1 MGQLSSHEQ
10 PRFTGAL
17 SGLRAPV
24 RHRWAPVLLVLFIP
38 WLLGWSWKDASGDT
52 ISSSFVQRIQDGK
65 TTKQEVLLYFGDPK
79 EIERTSEGLVYKY
92 FSYKDAEALPY
103 RPELRQPEEQSTS
116 NYLIEDN
123 KKLKKP
129 VAKTEGKILRSSL
142 VIRFKPDGETV
153 MSHEYKEF

>member
-10 PRFTGAL
+10 SRLTGAL
-17 SGLRAPV
+17 SGLRARV

-52 ISSSFVQRIQDGK
+52 INPNFVQRIQDGK

-79 EIERTSEGLVYKY
+79 ETERTSEGVVYKY
-92 FSYKDAEALPY
+92 SSYKDAEASPY
-103 RPELRQPEEQSTS
+103 RPEMRVPEDQSTS
-116 NYLIEDN
+116 LYLLED
-123 KKLKKP
+123 KQIKKKP
-129 VAKTEGKILRSSL
+129 APKTGGKILRSTL
-142 VIRFKPDGETV
+142 EIRFKPNSDTV